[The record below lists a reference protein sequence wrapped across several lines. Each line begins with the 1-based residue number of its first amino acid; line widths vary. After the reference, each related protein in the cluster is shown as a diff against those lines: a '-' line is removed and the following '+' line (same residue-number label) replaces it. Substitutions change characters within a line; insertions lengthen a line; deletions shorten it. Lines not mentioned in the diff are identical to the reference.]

1 MKTTSHQTIKS
12 IIAGVCLIPFIGS
25 LHAWEPNVKDL
36 DAALNTGEFAPYNT
50 NLRDWLVKKAP
61 ADPAKIT
68 HPTLTA
74 LLQNATVA
82 PVLAQYQFINKV
94 GVGQLSAFAKADP
107 ANKEFLS
114 WVMKNRNVMELLLE
128 GATPVRIAARDD
140 NSWSI
145 STNTLETWKK
155 IRIADPDSK
164 DGIYLHLAMATAL
177 RPPGTGSP
185 GSGQQKTPSDPVVRY
200 KYFKT
205 AHANKELF
213 PSFDKLTVWDY
224 QFVVNSGASEADLTW
239 GREMVNTWNPT
250 FKINEKVVDT
260 TSCVWRR
267 NSPVSHIDYKTVL
280 DGGGKCGPRS
290 SWSVFICQAWGIP
303 AIGVGQ
309 PAHAC
314 VAYKANDGHW
324 QVAYGRGW
332 NASKLEGMS
341 GEEFVQGTEARL
353 LTNAFSQVEH
363 MRWLSTVMP
372 SKEHSAAVLA
382 VAKSITDALA
392 VTKRDLEASEK
403 VAEMDADSGAVVST
417 KGAAAKPPVVAEPPY
432 KPVPGVIHV
441 DGASFFETGGITV
454 WGGEPRVSVLD
465 STTGGKQLLFPQ
477 GMASCWVGYKINVP
491 ETGIYEMTAKVA
503 TINSGQ
509 AFSVRSFGA
518 MAKAVSATATNVY
531 NNQVKDLGPQM
542 AIDNN
547 PSTRW
552 ACSLGVDD
560 VILALDLGKP
570 TKISTVM
577 IDERAYG
584 KISKFVLEYQDGTQW
599 KNLITGTTI
608 GSDYAQDFPPVTAQH
623 VRLHTLDNSG
633 NTGGPTIWEFS
644 VGSVRDGQVWMA
656 LPWTAGLWQTTPPS
670 DIRLVKG
677 EQTIWINAPYQRGVA
692 MKHFD
697 LKAKGK

>member
-1 MKTTSHQTIKS
+1 MKTTSNQTIKS

-36 DAALNTGEFAPYNT
+36 DAALNSGEFAPYNT

-61 ADPAKIT
+61 ADAAKIT
-68 HPTLTA
+68 HPALTA

-145 STNTLETWKK
+145 STNTLDIWKK

-164 DGIYLHLAMATAL
+164 DGVYLRLAMATAL

-200 KYFKT
+200 KYFKN

-309 PAHAC
+309 T
-314 VAYKANDGHW
+314 VI
-324 QVAYGRGW
+324 GR
-332 NASKLEGMS
+332 
-341 GEEFVQGTEARL
+341 
-353 LTNAFSQVEH
+353 
-363 MRWLSTVMP
+363 
-372 SKEHSAAVLA
+372 
-382 VAKSITDALA
+382 
-392 VTKRDLEASEK
+392 
-403 VAEMDADSGAVVST
+403 
-417 KGAAAKPPVVAEPPY
+417 
-432 KPVPGVIHV
+432 
-441 DGASFFETGGITV
+441 
-454 WGGEPRVSVLD
+454 
-465 STTGGKQLLFPQ
+465 
-477 GMASCWVGYKINVP
+477 
-491 ETGIYEMTAKVA
+491 
-503 TINSGQ
+503 
-509 AFSVRSFGA
+509 
-518 MAKAVSATATNVY
+518 
-531 NNQVKDLGPQM
+531 
-542 AIDNN
+542 
-547 PSTRW
+547 
-552 ACSLGVDD
+552 
-560 VILALDLGKP
+560 
-570 TKISTVM
+570 
-577 IDERAYG
+577 
-584 KISKFVLEYQDGTQW
+584 
-599 KNLITGTTI
+599 
-608 GSDYAQDFPPVTAQH
+608 
-623 VRLHTLDNSG
+623 
-633 NTGGPTIWEFS
+633 
-644 VGSVRDGQVWMA
+644 
-656 LPWTAGLWQTTPPS
+656 LPTAGAGMLRS
-670 DIRLVKG
+670 SKACRVR
-677 EQTIWINAPYQRGVA
+677 NSCRAPKRGC
-692 MKHFD
+692 
-697 LKAKGK
+697 